1 MLLVYLKQY
10 FELFEIFDSI
20 DTGSA
25 RSLSLSLAFAC
36 LLQYISL
43 HVSLSSLLSLSLSRS
58 RALSLHTA
66 SCFSLRSLVIS
77 CIHRT
82 LRGHTSVASLH
93 TYCTPTLRY
102 RFKS

>member
-25 RSLSLSLAFAC
+25 RSLSLSLGFAC

-43 HVSLSSLLSLSLSRS
+43 HVSLCSLLALALALA
-58 RALSLHTA
+58 RALSPYRQQLY
-66 SCFSLRSLVIS
+66 S
-77 CIHRT
+77 
-82 LRGHTSVASLH
+82 SVLGD
-93 TYCTPTLRY
+93 
-102 RFKS
+102 

>member
-58 RALSLHTA
+58 RARSLHTA
-66 SCFSLRSLVIS
+66 SCFTLRSLVIS
-77 CIHRT
+77 CIHRM
-82 LRGHTSVASLH
+82 LRGHTSVASRH